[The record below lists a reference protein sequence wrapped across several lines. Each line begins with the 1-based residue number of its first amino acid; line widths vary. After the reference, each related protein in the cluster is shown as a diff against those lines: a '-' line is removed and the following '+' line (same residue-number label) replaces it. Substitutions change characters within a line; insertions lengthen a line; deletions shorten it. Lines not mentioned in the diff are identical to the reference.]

1 MQINSP
7 AREFFLYKKRGIGRE
22 GITNASEGCCM
33 VLHRIRRILQ
43 ERVAKIVDSPP
54 QRACFANQKKR
65 R

>member
-22 GITNASEGCCM
+22 GITNASEGY
-33 VLHRIRRILQ
+33 
-43 ERVAKIVDSPP
+43 K
-54 QRACFANQKKR
+54 KKR